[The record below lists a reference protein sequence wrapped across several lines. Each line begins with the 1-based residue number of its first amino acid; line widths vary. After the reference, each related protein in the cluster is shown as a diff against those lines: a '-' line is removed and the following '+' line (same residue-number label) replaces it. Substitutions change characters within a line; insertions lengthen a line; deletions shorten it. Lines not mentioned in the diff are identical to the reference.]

1 MCLEVADPGESFP
14 TAGTDKGFLSC
25 VNSLVFLEVA
35 CLCEKLPTRVALKGP
50 LACMHSLVGHNV
62 GQTRERLSTV
72 LTNVAFPPTF
82 LRVLW

>member
-14 TAGTDKGFLSC
+14 TAGTDEGFLSC

-35 CLCEKLPTRVALKGP
+35 CLCEKLPTRVTLEGP

-62 GQTRERLSTV
+62 GQSRERLSTV
-72 LTNVAFPPTF
+72 FTNVAFPSTF
-82 LRVLW
+82 LHVLW